1 MQDEFLTSIVV
12 DPSTRKFFLYSNE
25 GDEKVVDCQTVDEFM
40 SVLEFVR
47 DTAPEEVL
55 SYASPLW
62 PKMGFYSKN
71 RRKKIPQ
78 NFYPVGFYKEILE
91 CYEYET
97 RNPSIYGNV
106 IRSEMEFTQSSEER
120 RSYKQGDENHL

>member
-1 MQDEFLTSIVV
+1 
-12 DPSTRKFFLYSNE
+12 
-25 GDEKVVDCQTVDEFM
+25 
-40 SVLEFVR
+40 
-47 DTAPEEVL
+47 
-55 SYASPLW
+55 
-62 PKMGFYSKN
+62 MGFYSKN

-120 RSYKQGDENHL
+120 RSYKQGDENYL